1 MNVTGLRCSAPSPR
15 CDMDLFLSVAAC
27 FGVEAQHM
35 VAVVVVVVVARLE
48 CLRWEG
54 GIIVMRH

>member
-1 MNVTGLRCSAPSPR
+1 
-15 CDMDLFLSVAAC
+15 MDLFLSFAAC

-35 VAVVVVVVVARLE
+35 VAVVEWRVWRSVYGGR
-48 CLRWEG
+48 EG

>member
-1 MNVTGLRCSAPSPR
+1 M
-15 CDMDLFLSVAAC
+15 FLSVAAC

-35 VAVVVVVVVARLE
+35 VAVVVARLE